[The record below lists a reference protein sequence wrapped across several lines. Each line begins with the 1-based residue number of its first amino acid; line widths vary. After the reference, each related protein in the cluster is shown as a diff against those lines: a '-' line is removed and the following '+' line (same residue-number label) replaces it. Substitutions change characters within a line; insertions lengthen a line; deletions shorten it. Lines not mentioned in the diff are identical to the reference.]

1 MSTRYSVHLDGGF
14 RLTIGAVID
23 SLKDTSY
30 ETVSSVVPVMLEENV
45 FYTMKMEYVHLWEEA
60 KIQLVWESSS
70 VPKQI
75 VPSLVF

>member
-45 FYTMKMEYVHLWEEA
+45 FYTMKMEYVHL
-60 KIQLVWESSS
+60 
-70 VPKQI
+70 
-75 VPSLVF
+75 